1 MATTTGYRDTNTIES
16 TILRRDIRQAIL
28 QYDQDITPLVVL
40 SSQMN
45 GGSVPT
51 VNPKFEWYEED
62 REIRRDTSTTASTG
76 PTTLAVTDGTRWNAE
91 EVWVN
96 VRTGEGFRV
105 SSVSV
110 NNVTVVPNLSGA
122 GSVATLSGDEYLKIG
137 VSKQEGDTSVVS
149 HGGNPT
155 NKFNYTQIFERTA
168 SMTRTAQNTSNYT
181 NPQDWDFR
189 LQRMIK
195 EFKIDKEAAYLWGVA
210 AARDTTG
217 THPRTLT
224 RGIRST
230 VSTNVK
236 NFNGT
241 MTEAEFFDAFDAAF
255 RYSNAQK
262 VKFGLSGRTPVSVIS
277 SFPRGKLEV
286 IQADQDDTF
295 GLSVM
300 KYRHAHGTLNLMT
313 HNLFSD
319 STSSTGYSQEVLIV
333 DMSSDGEQL
342 VRERYLQNSDV
353 QISQN
358 VQENDRDGRKDKI
371 LGESGLET
379 GLEKH
384 HALWQNASA

>member
-1 MATTTGYRDTNTIES
+1 MAGTTGYRDTNTIES
-16 TILRRDIRQAIL
+16 TILKRDIRSAIL
-28 QYDQDITPLVVL
+28 QYDQDVSPLLVL
-40 SSQMN
+40 ASQMN

-62 REIRRDTSTTASTG
+62 REVRRDTSTTASTG
-76 PTTLAVTDGTRWNAE
+76 PTTLAVTDGTRWNPE

-105 SSVSV
+105 VSV
-110 NNVTVVPNLSGA
+110 ATNNVTVVPNLSGA
-122 GSVATLSGDEYLKIG
+122 GSVATVSGDEYLKIG
-137 VSKQEGDTSVVS
+137 VSKMEGDTSVTA
-149 HGGNPT
+149 HAGNPT
-155 NKFNYTQIFERTA
+155 AKFNYTQIFERTA
-168 SMTRTAQNTSNYT
+168 SMTRTAQNTDNYT
-181 NPQDWDFR
+181 SPVDWEFR
-189 LQRMIK
+189 RQRMIK

-230 VSTNVK
+230 ISTNVK
-236 NFNGT
+236 NFSGT
-241 MTEAEFFDAFDAAF
+241 LTEAEFFDAFDAAF
-255 RYSNAQK
+255 RYSNSQK
-262 VKFGLSGRTPVSVIS
+262 VKFGLAGRTPVSVIGA
-277 SFPRGKLEV
+277 FPRGKLEV
-286 IQADQDDTF
+286 IQADQNDTY
-295 GLSVM
+295 GLSIM

-333 DMSSDGEQL
+333 DMSSDGQQL

-353 QISQN
+353 TISEN

-371 LGESGLET
+371 LCESGLET